1 MKKLFFFAALLAAT
15 ICATA
20 QQNQVVWQNGK
31 VLFANPIATIDSL
44 TFSNNA
50 EELDTLYMLLPRTIV
65 RVDTVY
71 IHDTVYQC
79 PPNPDAPLAGVF
91 SVSATQQVKFSKG
104 NLQYTQS
111 TNTWSFAANQYD
123 MIGTANVKN
132 NALANKIDLF
142 GWSGSV
148 ASSQWGVSTSTS
160 SNEYMGTFADWGQ
173 NIGDGTTWRTLTNE
187 EWTYLL
193 SGRANASSLMG
204 VARIQISEVKYA
216 NGLILLPDTWNCPNG
231 VTFTPGF
238 LSDSEQD
245 YAVYQTFTLEQW
257 SKLEAAGAV
266 LLPAAGH
273 RYGTAINSVQE
284 GGFYWSADFYNSN
297 LAYCIYFF
305 SNEAIGNQNLR
316 FLGNSV
322 RLVQD
327 L

>member
-1 MKKLFFFAALLAAT
+1 M
-15 ICATA
+15 
-20 QQNQVVWQNGK
+20 
-31 VLFANPIATIDSL
+31 
-44 TFSNNA
+44 
-50 EELDTLYMLLPRTIV
+50 
-65 RVDTVY
+65 
-71 IHDTVYQC
+71 
-79 PPNPDAPLAGVF
+79 
-91 SVSATQQVKFSKG
+91 
-104 NLQYTQS
+104 
-111 TNTWSFAANQYD
+111 
-123 MIGTANVKN
+123 
-132 NALANKIDLF
+132 
-142 GWSGSV
+142 
-148 ASSQWGVSTSTS
+148 
-160 SNEYMGTFADWGQ
+160 
-173 NIGDGTTWRTLTNE
+173 
-187 EWTYLL
+187 
-193 SGRANASSLMG
+193 
-204 VARIQISEVKYA
+204 
-216 NGLILLPDTWNCPNG
+216 
-231 VTFTPGF
+231 PGF